1 MQIYV
6 RGESHSEMSHI
17 ALNYLL
23 KVKLYFINPS
33 KEMYPLNMIH
43 ANNFRAVAA
52 NYSSEALRPLPWQ
65 ERMRVC
71 VQVQIQ
77 VIYLSVHTNMY
88 CLAHVWVHGWV
99 GEQGA
104 SSSLVVKF
112 ADTDKERT
120 IRRMQQMA
128 GQMGIFNPMALQF
141 GAYGAYA
148 QARRPTKRFG
158 FLIHSYLSNEPQR
171 LNGVLKPSSYEFGI
185 AKKSVFP

>member
-1 MQIYV
+1 
-6 RGESHSEMSHI
+6 
-17 ALNYLL
+17 
-23 KVKLYFINPS
+23 
-33 KEMYPLNMIH
+33 MYPLNMIH

-52 NYSSEALRPLPWQ
+52 SYSSEAIALAG
-65 ERMRVC
+65 EDACMS

-77 VIYLSVHTNMY
+77 VIYLSVRTNMY

-148 QARRPTKRFG
+148 QARRPAKRFG
-158 FLIHSYLSNEPQR
+158 F
-171 LNGVLKPSSYEFGI
+171 
-185 AKKSVFP
+185 

>member
-1 MQIYV
+1 
-6 RGESHSEMSHI
+6 MSRV

-43 ANNFRAVAA
+43 PDNFRVMSA
-52 NYSSEALRPLPWQ
+52 NYSSEAIVLAG
-65 ERMRVC
+65 EDVCMR

-77 VIYLSVHTNMY
+77 VMCLSAHANMY
-88 CLAHVWVHGWV
+88 CLAHVCVWVRGWV
-99 GEQGA
+99 GDQGA

-148 QARRPTKRFG
+148 QARCPAKL
-158 FLIHSYLSNEPQR
+158 FLSLKYSYLFNDTQR
-171 LNGVLKPSSYEFGI
+171 LNGALKINSHVNLVYHKYQLS
-185 AKKSVFP
+185 